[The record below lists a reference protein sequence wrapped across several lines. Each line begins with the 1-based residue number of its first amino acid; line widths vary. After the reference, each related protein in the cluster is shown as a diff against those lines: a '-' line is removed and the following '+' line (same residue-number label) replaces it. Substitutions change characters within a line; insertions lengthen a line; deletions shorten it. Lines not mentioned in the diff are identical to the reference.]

1 MKHLCPRML
10 IVTLVAAIA
19 STGFCQHPG
28 DLVVSPTRV
37 LLDDRTRSGDIT
49 LVNRGTEAVRYRL
62 TLVDMEMTDDGILQR
77 VASSETS
84 ASSVLRLSPREVL
97 LEPGDSQRIKV
108 AAFFPAGTPDKE
120 LRSHLAF
127 EPIALP
133 KDRRQPDSQSLRL
146 ALELRSVVTIPV
158 IARHGFLSAAASIS
172 EPTVG
177 REKEGWF
184 ATFHLARTG
193 NRSLRGDIFVT
204 FVPASGGG
212 KIQLGQVLGLPV
224 YCPNG
229 KRLVKVRLTREI
241 SSLGKGE
248 LTISFAEPERSRGA
262 ATARSVVE
270 LPG

>member
-1 MKHLCPRML
+1 MKHVCRGML
-10 IVTLVAAIA
+10 ILTLVAALA
-19 STGFCQHPG
+19 STGLCQHPG

-37 LLDDRTRSGDIT
+37 LLDDKTRSGDIT

-62 TLVDMEMTDDGILQR
+62 TLIDMAMTDDGILQR
-77 VASSETS
+77 VPTSETS

-97 LEPGDSQRIKV
+97 LEPGDSQRIKI
-108 AAFFPAGTPDKE
+108 AAFFPAGTSDKE

-133 KDRRQPDSQSLRL
+133 KDRRQPDNQSLRL
-146 ALELRSVVTIPV
+146 TLELRSVVTIPV
-158 IARHGFLSAAASIS
+158 IARHGFLSAAASIAGAS
-172 EPTVG
+172 VG
-177 REKEGWF
+177 RDSDGCF

-193 NRSLRGDIFVT
+193 NRSLRGDVFVA

-212 KIQLGQVLGLPV
+212 KIPLGQILGLPV

-229 KRLVKVRLTREI
+229 DRLVKVRLTRDI

-248 LTISFAEPERSRGA
+248 LEISFAEPERSRGA

-270 LPG
+270 LQG